1 MATYRVRRDAGQR
14 DVPCELSLFV
24 LVKNRFGAVRVY
36 IWRLFR
42 NNGMSAEMKISQKMG
57 GAKQKLGTGGKT
69 ISTNYLGF
77 GAFMN
82 VRA

>member
-1 MATYRVRRDAGQR
+1 MV
-14 DVPCELSLFV
+14 V

-36 IWRLFR
+36 IWRLFG

-57 GAKQKLGTGGKT
+57 GAKQKLPSGGKT
-69 ISTNYLGF
+69 VSTKCLGF